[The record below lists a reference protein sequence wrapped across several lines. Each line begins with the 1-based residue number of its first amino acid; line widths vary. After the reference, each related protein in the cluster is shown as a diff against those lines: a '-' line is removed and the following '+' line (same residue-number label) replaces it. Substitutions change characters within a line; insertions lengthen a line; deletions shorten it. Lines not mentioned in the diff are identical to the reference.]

1 MKRLLFA
8 TATVVAFASAANA
21 ADLPARTY
29 TKAPPP
35 ITPPAIIYNWTGF
48 YIGGHLGGAFNG
60 SNDFFG
66 SDGRFLGG
74 VQVGADYQFNTNWV
88 LGVEGQYS
96 WTDRKTTAVDFLP
109 GGFTISDRNSN
120 LGSVTGR
127 LGYAWGPALLYAKG
141 GVAFREGNHVNVYDT
156 FTGAPVAFTSS
167 RDSVGWTV
175 GGGLEY
181 LFTQNWSGKIE
192 YQYYN
197 FGNTDV
203 TIPVAP
209 ATLAPAAVSYRAD
222 VHTIKAGINYRFN
235 WGG

>member
-1 MKRLLFA
+1 MKKLLLA
-8 TATVVAFASAANA
+8 TTAVVCLASSAFA

-29 TKAPPP
+29 TKAPPYVP
-35 ITPPAIIYNWTGF
+35 EAVYNWTGF

-60 SNDFFG
+60 DSTFG
-66 SDGRFLGG
+66 SSSRFMGG
-74 VQVGADYQFNTNWV
+74 VQGGADYQFAQNWV
-88 LGVEGQYS
+88 VGIEAQYS
-96 WTDRKTTAVDFLP
+96 FADRTGGSAAFP

-141 GVAFREGNHVNVYDT
+141 GYAFRENPNDFVTVTG
-156 FTGAPVAFTSS
+156 TGAPVAFTSS
-167 RDSVGWTV
+167 SHTGGYTV
-175 GGGLEY
+175 GAGLEY
-181 LFTQNWSGKIE
+181 MFAPHWSAKLE

-197 FGNTDV
+197 FGRNSV
-203 TIPVAP
+203 TVPVAP
-209 ATLAPAAVSYRAD
+209 AGGVGLVSFRDD

>member
-1 MKRLLFA
+1 MKRLLLA
-8 TATVVAFASAANA
+8 TASVVTIASAANA

-35 ITPPAIIYNWTGF
+35 VTPPAVLCNWTGF
-48 YIGGHLGGAFNG
+48 YIGGHLGGALNG

-74 VQVGADYQFNTNWV
+74 VQVGADYQFNPNWV
-88 LGVEGQYS
+88 LGIEGQYL
-96 WTDRKTTAVDFLP
+96 WTDRKTTAVDSLP
-109 GGFTISDRNSN
+109 GVFTISDRNSN
-120 LGSVTGR
+120 RGSVTGR
-127 LGYAWGPALLYAKG
+127 LRYTWGPALLYAKG

-156 FTGAPVAFTSS
+156 LTGLPVAFSSS
-167 RDSVGWTV
+167 RDNTGWTV

-181 LFTQNWSGKIE
+181 LLTRNWSGKIE

-209 ATLAPAAVSYRAD
+209 ATLAPASVSCRTDA
-222 VHTIKAGINYRFN
+222 HTIKTGINYRFN